1 MKLIYLLL
9 VLVSLFD
16 ITAGNAI
23 PILTPVPSPSNQA
36 EKGWVPHSV
45 GVHHLQSRAINLQA
59 EWSKALCKG
68 VRLTQGMIVDE
79 DKAAKFVTPVRSR
92 WGGDL
97 VQEFTTWGYREVP
110 GARDSRCDFGP
121 DVHELQRAF
130 ATMGIDPRPAS
141 DGGPN
146 ACYHI
151 EHMYGPAVIRNPDG
165 GWPKPEK
172 QTYRVAEKVYRA
184 SGLPISRRPRMLIH
198 THRPR
203 RPTRLSVSTPLLG
216 SFTFSIV

>member
-1 MKLIYLLL
+1 MKLVYFSLSL
-9 VLVSLFD
+9 VFLFD

-23 PILTPVPSPSNQA
+23 PLLTPVPSPSNQA
-36 EKGWVPHSV
+36 EKGGVPHSV
-45 GVHHLQSRAINLQA
+45 GVHHLQSRAINLQV

-79 DKAAKFVTPVRSR
+79 KKAAEFVTPVRSQ

-97 VQEFTTWGYREVP
+97 VQEFRTWGYREVP

-146 ACYHI
+146 VCYHV

-165 GWPKPEK
+165 GWPKPEE
-172 QTYRVAEKVYRA
+172 QTYRVAEKVYRV
-184 SGLPISRRPRMLIH
+184 SSLPISRCPRMLTH
-198 THRPR
+198 THRLR
-203 RPTRLSVSTPLLG
+203 RLTRLSVSTPLLG
-216 SFTFSIV
+216 SYTFSTA